1 MSTGSYS
8 MLRIYRSIGPDLVLV
23 LNVDLEQARHQHWL
37 PRQHRGRVGDVRQ
50 GARGHREPPW

>member
-1 MSTGSYS
+1 